1 MVAKFPKYRAGFTAE
16 FENIGDPDEALRIRW
31 TDDNQQ
37 PGNVTFIVG
46 QDCFLES
53 PTLVSQVPDEHL
65 LSSIRMMAILAGEIL
80 PGTAEYLAAMGDQ
93 STMNFQTCMG
103 NVKIKTITAVD
114 DLNVGPPGTVFD
126 IEFMKVGASTN
137 TKTIRADAWAL
148 SQYKD
153 GDLNFAYAA
162 NCIPGMLHKVLAL
175 KKSQLGAAGSANRQA
190 VIDQV
195 AAQKFWI

>member
-1 MVAKFPKYRAGFTAE
+1 MLKFPRYRPGFLAQ
-16 FENIGDPDEALRIRW
+16 FENIGDPDETLKINW
-31 TDDNQQ
+31 TDDNNQ
-37 PGNVTFIVG
+37 PGNVSFIVG

-80 PGTAEYLAAMGDQ
+80 PGTEEYLAAMGEQ

-103 NVKIKTITAVD
+103 NVKIKTITPVVD
-114 DLNVGPPGTVFD
+114 AQIGPLGTVFD
-126 IEFMKVGASTN
+126 IQFMKVGASTN
-137 TKTIRADAWAL
+137 TKTIRADAWSL

-162 NCIPGMLHKVLAL
+162 NCIPGMLHKVFGF
-175 KKSQLGAAGSANRQA
+175 KKSDLGAANSANRDA
-190 VIDQV
+190 VI
-195 AAQKFWI
+195 AQIVSQSFWI